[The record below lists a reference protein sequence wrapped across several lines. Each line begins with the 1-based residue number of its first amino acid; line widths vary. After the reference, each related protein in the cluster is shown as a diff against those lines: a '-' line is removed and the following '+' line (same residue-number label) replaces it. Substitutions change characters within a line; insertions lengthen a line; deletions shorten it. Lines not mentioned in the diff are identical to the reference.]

1 MPLLRGR
8 HLLAWRLQNC
18 LIISARTLGMLTI
31 SLKHLLKFGTMGG
44 EAIVGPALSGQFY
57 AGTGK
62 QYNFGSV
69 SGEKVYMGTAEYIW
83 SSPTIAA
90 G

>member
-1 MPLLRGR
+1 
-8 HLLAWRLQNC
+8 
-18 LIISARTLGMLTI
+18 
-31 SLKHLLKFGTMGG
+31 MGG

-69 SGEKVYMGTAEYIW
+69 SGEKIYMGTGGYIATP
-83 SSPTIAA
+83 PTRTV

>member
-1 MPLLRGR
+1 MHLLRGR

-18 LIISARTLGMLTI
+18 LIISARTLGVLTI
-31 SLKHLLKFGTMGG
+31 SLKHLVPFGTMGG
-44 EAIVGPALSGQFY
+44 EAIIGPALSGQFY

-69 SGEKVYMGTAEYIW
+69 SGEKVYMGTGEYI
-83 SSPTIAA
+83 
-90 G
+90 